1 MLHSLPRKTRLLTG
15 LLCSAALTLA
25 LGIRAAPAW
34 AVPTVQILKIEAT
47 SDSDWAPPT
56 HFGLGPSTPGATDD
70 VHYINKADCKA
81 ILAASNPRV
90 KVSWTWVPSQI
101 LGTTYTGISKVAPR
115 GKSCVETALQESDSG
130 SSCIVNAEVSYQLGK
145 TYTFDVNLGALLGSG
160 TTCNENTEQD
170 AFFYLLVNDQASVG
184 VNQAVVA
191 FKSRVTVDLAGPT
204 PPTISSL
211 TPGGENLRVVWTH
224 PDPDAVS
231 GSYIYW
237 AEMAFDA
244 SSVQSGAV
252 KVSKSDK
259 LTSTS
264 HQIGGLSNGK
274 TYHVAVVAL
283 DNHDNESVLSAA
295 LTGSPIEV
303 LDGWQYYKDSGG
315 TEEGGFAPCSAAPTA
330 APAGWWLGF
339 LAVALLVAVRRRT
352 RRSALPAMAGTRAR
366 GVAVAAL
373 TGVAV
378 ALASLAAGPAE
389 AASPLTGSMDF
400 RATRYQPGIDNAF
413 TATAKPYADVFA
425 DPTWQ
430 FGVTYDSRLWDR
442 FGTLSAGIGFNYWTQ
457 DGKSLVKASGE
468 SSGDTTSLQIMPLSV
483 DLVYRFDPLAERWGI
498 PFVPYAKI
506 GLLYSVWWMR
516 NGLDEIASTT
526 NSAGTKTEAIGATG
540 GWHGTVGL
548 RFLLDVLEP
557 QAQRS
562 FDIEMGVNHSYLFG
576 EYQVTKVDDFGS
588 GKSFDLSD
596 DLVVFG
602 IAFDL

>member
-1 MLHSLPRKTRLLTG
+1 MLQSLPRKMLLLTG
-15 LLCSAALTLA
+15 LLCSGALTLA
-25 LGIRAAPAW
+25 LAAVAAPAL
-34 AVPTVQILKIEAT
+34 AVPVVQILKIEAT
-47 SDSDWAPPT
+47 SDSDWTPPT

-81 ILAASNPRV
+81 IIAASNPRI
-90 KVSWTWVPSQI
+90 KVSWTWAPSQI
-101 LGTTYTGISKVAPR
+101 LGSTYTGITKVAPR

-130 SSCIVNAEVSYQLGK
+130 STCVVNAEVSYQLGK
-145 TYTFDVNLGALLGSG
+145 TYTFEVDLIDLVGAD
-160 TTCNENTEQD
+160 TTCNEKVEQD
-170 AFFYLLVNDQASVG
+170 AFLYLLVNDQASVG

-191 FKSRVTVDLAGPT
+191 FKSKITVDLAGPT
-204 PPTISSL
+204 APTISSL

-224 PDPDAVS
+224 ADPDGVS
-231 GSYIYW
+231 GSYVYW
-237 AEMAFDA
+237 AELAFDA
-244 SSVQSGAV
+244 SQAQSGAV

-264 HQIGGLSNGK
+264 HQIGSLANGK
-274 TYHVAVVAL
+274 TYHVAVVSV
-283 DNHDNESVLSAA
+283 DSHDNESDLSI
-295 LTGSPIEV
+295 LFSGSPIEV
-303 LDGWQYYKDSGG
+303 MDSWQYYKDAGG
-315 TEEGGFAPCSAAPTA
+315 TEPGGFAPCTASPTA
-330 APAGWWLGF
+330 APAGWWLG
-339 LAVALLVAVRRRT
+339 LVALIAVLGLRRRPGRSIRGFLGLWMIAALLGST
-352 RRSALPAMAGTRAR
+352 LLASRSAQ
-366 GVAVAAL
+366 
-373 TGVAV
+373 
-378 ALASLAAGPAE
+378 

-400 RATRYQPGIDNAF
+400 RATRYMPGIDNAF
-413 TATAKPYADVFA
+413 TGTAKPYADVFA

-457 DGKSLVKASGE
+457 DGKGVVKASGE
-468 SSGDTTSLQIMPLSV
+468 ASGDTTSLQIMPLSV

-506 GLLYSVWWMR
+506 GLIYSVWWMR
-516 NGLDEIASTT
+516 NGVDEIASTT
-526 NSAGTKTEAIGATG
+526 DSAGTKTEAIGATG

-548 RFLLDVLEP
+548 RFMLDVLEP

-596 DLVVFG
+596 DLFVFG